1 MTETFFLNLT
11 LGGKK
16 VKINTSSQVF
26 SFTEARQQEEKVCYW
41 QEQKQKTKPNKKK
54 QTECNFF
61 LLK

>member
-11 LGGKK
+11 LGGMK

-41 QEQKQKTKPNKKK
+41 QGDNRNKKQN
-54 QTECNFF
+54 QTKKSRPNVIFSC
-61 LLK
+61 